1 MRKFI
6 FTFIFVLCAVISFAQ
21 MPQRR
26 HQPRHFHM
34 PQVDMTEYCIVDSL
48 PLERITIYSP
58 FDYEEGEQVVKLG
71 ESTYLM
77 EMPFTDKMVIAYNK
91 DKSKCIVLYNSY
103 AFGRHKEFN
112 VKETDARIVMWYQ
125 DDDLYCGYAYDKRYK
140 VCKYF
145 ENFFEHLQD
154 FMKHHELQ

>member
-1 MRKFI
+1 
-6 FTFIFVLCAVISFAQ
+6 
-21 MPQRR
+21 MPNIDR
-26 HQPRHFHM
+26 M
-34 PQVDMTEYCIVDSL
+34 EYCMIDSL

-58 FDYEEGEQVVKLG
+58 YDYSEEDGVIKLG

-77 EMPFTDKMVIAYNK
+77 EMPFSDKMIVAYNK
-91 DKSKCIVLYNSY
+91 DRTKCIILYNSY

-112 VKETDARIVMWYQ
+112 VKETDKRIVLWYQ
-125 DDDLYCGYAYDKRYK
+125 DDDLYCGYAYDKKYK

-154 FMKHHELQ
+154 FLKYNELTQ